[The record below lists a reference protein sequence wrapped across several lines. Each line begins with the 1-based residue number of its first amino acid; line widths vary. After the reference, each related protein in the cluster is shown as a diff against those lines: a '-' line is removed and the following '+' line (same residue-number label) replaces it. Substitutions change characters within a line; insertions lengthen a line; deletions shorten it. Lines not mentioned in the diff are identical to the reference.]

1 MSRHVPFLPACSAE
15 YLDSRSQGKATEQVE
30 PEPSSAAALGGT
42 PGASPFLSS
51 STSPLNA
58 HSLLPFHPPISNL
71 STSSPYRKCGICL
84 EPCRPVSNPYKS
96 ATGAASSSQVPFGIQ
111 LRCGHSY
118 CVQDATTYIASRL
131 DDDNG
136 SLMKVFPIQCPEVCT
151 RVEDRDE
158 RDLS

>member
-1 MSRHVPFLPACSAE
+1 MWDLF
-15 YLDSRSQGKATEQVE
+15 
-30 PEPSSAAALGGT
+30 GT
-42 PGASPFLSS
+42 
-51 STSPLNA
+51 
-58 HSLLPFHPPISNL
+58 L
-71 STSSPYRKCGICL
+71 STRQQPLQVGGRCRL
-84 EPCRPVSNPYKS
+84 EL
-96 ATGAASSSQVPFGIQ
+96 AVPFGIQ